1 MNNQTR
7 RDFVRT
13 AAAAFAAAAAGAASP
28 VIASGRGGLDPS
40 AAPQDS
46 RAKKALSVLVLGG
59 TNFLGPQVVDRALA
73 RGHKVTI
80 FSRGRRKAAFAG
92 EVEQL
97 VGDRD
102 PAKGEG
108 LNALAGRSFDVVLDH
123 SGYYPRHVK
132 ASAELLAPRAGRYL
146 FVSSI
151 SAYAE
156 TKTENADETAPLA
169 KLADPSV
176 ETMGENYAN
185 YGGLKALCEAAVR
198 AAFPQRAT
206 IVRPTY
212 ICGPGDPTD
221 RFTYWPVRFAKGG
234 DIVVPGAAEDP
245 IQLIDVRD
253 LAEWLVALAE
263 AGTTGDFNAV
273 GPTPPHRWG
282 AVVAACE
289 LASVGVVRT
298 ANWIPADFIERFIK
312 ADDDVGIP
320 IWIAPRGAF
329 QGMHRWN
336 NARAV
341 AKGLTLRP
349 LQTTVTETLG
359 WWKDLP
365 AERRAKLDAGLS
377 TEKEAEILAA
387 WRKK

>member
-1 MNNQTR
+1 MIDQTR

-13 AAAAFAAAAAGAASP
+13 AAAALAAAAAGVGAP
-28 VIASGRGGLDPS
+28 VLASGRGGLAPS

-108 LNALAGRSFDVVLDH
+108 LQALAGRSFDVVLDH

-169 KLADPSV
+169 KLADPNV
-176 ETMGENYAN
+176 ETMGDNYAN
-185 YGGLKALCEAAVR
+185 CGGLKALREAAVH
-198 AAFPQRAT
+198 AAFPKRAT

-212 ICGPGDPTD
+212 ICDRGGSDRSLHVLAGAFRERRRHRRSRRDRRSDPTD
-221 RFTYWPVRFAKGG
+221 RRPRSGRSRAR
-234 DIVVPGAAEDP
+234 
-245 IQLIDVRD
+245 LR
-253 LAEWLVALAE
+253 E
-263 AGTTGDFNAV
+263 A
-273 GPTPPHRWG
+273 
-282 AVVAACE
+282 
-289 LASVGVVRT
+289 
-298 ANWIPADFIERFIK
+298 
-312 ADDDVGIP
+312 
-320 IWIAPRGAF
+320 
-329 QGMHRWN
+329 
-336 NARAV
+336 
-341 AKGLTLRP
+341 
-349 LQTTVTETLG
+349 
-359 WWKDLP
+359 
-365 AERRAKLDAGLS
+365 
-377 TEKEAEILAA
+377 
-387 WRKK
+387 

>member
-1 MNNQTR
+1 MKAQTR

-13 AAAAFAAAAAGAASP
+13 AAAAMATAAVGFASP
-28 VIASGRGGLDPS
+28 VFGSSRVLVAPI

-59 TNFLGPQVVDRALA
+59 TNFLGPQTVDRALS

-102 PAKGEG
+102 PLKGDG
-108 LNALAGRSFDVVLDH
+108 LKALAGRSFDVVLDH

-132 ASAELLAPRAGRYL
+132 ASAELLAPRAGRYV

-169 KLADPSV
+169 KLVDPSV
-176 ETMGENYAN
+176 ETMGENYAH
-185 YGGLKALCEAAVR
+185 YGGLKALCEAAVH

-221 RFTYWPVRFAKGG
+221 RFTYWPVRFARGG
-234 DIVVPGAAEDP
+234 DIVVPGAVDDP

-263 AGTTGDFNAV
+263 AGTVGDFNAV

-282 AVVAACE
+282 AVIDACE
-289 LASVGVVRT
+289 RASKADERT

-329 QGMHRWN
+329 KGMHRWN

-341 AKGLTLRP
+341 AKGLAMRSLA
-349 LQTTVTETLG
+349 TTVTDTLA
-359 WWKDLP
+359 WWNRLP
-365 AERRAKLDAGLS
+365 AERRAKLNAGLS
-377 TEKEAEILAA
+377 AEKEAEILAA